1 MKKISATLSEAVP
14 MWLSDRDVEAEKLGL
29 NPGSNTN
36 WH

>member
-1 MKKISATLSEAVP
+1 MKDLGDALCGGT
-14 MWLSDRDVEAEKLGL
+14 DVVVRSGREAEKLGL